1 MSRLEG
7 KVAWISGATSGIGE
21 ATARLFA
28 REGAKVALVGRRL
41 ALSRRIAAEL
51 KAEGGEAL
59 AVACDVSN
67 EQEVRDSIRQ
77 TIKQFGSLDIVIN
90 NAGMVHIKPLHEYT
104 EREWDRVMNV
114 NVKSMFFAAKHAIP
128 YLRRSGRGYIVN
140 IGSISSFVGQ
150 ALTPAYTT
158 TKHAVVGLTKSIA
171 LDYAADGIRCNC
183 VCPGITDTPMLR
195 EHLDTQPDPSAALA
209 TRLRRVPMGVALT
222 PHDVAKTILYFSC
235 EDSSGITGTT
245 MVIDAGY
252 LTAAEWN
259 TPGRTAFMAGGK
271 SGKTKL

>member
-1 MSRLEG
+1 MGVNLKSVFFSL
-7 KVAWISGATSGIGE
+7 KYAWPH
-21 ATARLFA
+21 
-28 REGAKVALVGRRL
+28 
-41 ALSRRIAAEL
+41 LSWNTR
-51 KAEGGEAL
+51 
-59 AVACDVSN
+59 SY
-67 EQEVRDSIRQ
+67 
-77 TIKQFGSLDIVIN
+77 
-90 NAGMVHIKPLHEYT
+90 MVNL
-104 EREWDRVMNV
+104 
-114 NVKSMFFAAKHAIP
+114 
-128 YLRRSGRGYIVN
+128 
-140 IGSISSFVGQ
+140 GSISSFVGQ
-150 ALTPAYTT
+150 AATPAYTAS
-158 TKHAVVGLTKSIA
+158 KYAVLGLSRSIA
-171 LDYAADGIRCNC
+171 LDYAAAGLRCNC

-195 EHLDTQPDPSAALA
+195 EHLDTQPGPSAALA